1 MTTST
6 NIVNVLAVVAA
17 DLNKGMNTLAK
28 AENAYRAMLVAAHD
42 TLMANGVTSTEP
54 LKSAGDTRSAW
65 LQGIAAA
72 YLSKREF
79 ATWAG
84 EGAMRSKDLECE
96 GNTQGLTEKGKLN
109 NRVSKRSTDIVKA
122 LDGVFKAEGET
133 GEEKAA
139 NAKKGANANEPRAL
153 DIRIAEEISKLIKAV
168 DKDATKE
175 KPTLRKHGEIKRLLD
190 KAATDIKAL
199 LK

>member
-1 MTTST
+1 MTTT
-6 NIVNVLAVVAA
+6 DIFNVLATVAK
-17 DLNKGMNTLAK
+17 DLNTGLVKLSK
-28 AENAYRAMLVAAHD
+28 AEHAYHAMLVAAHD
-42 TLMANGVTSTEP
+42 TLVANGITSTEP
-54 LKSAGDTRSAW
+54 LKAAGDTRAAW
-65 LQGIAAA
+65 LQGIAGA
-72 YLSKREF
+72 YLTKREF

-84 EGAMRSKDLECE
+84 DGAMRSKDLECE

-122 LDGVFKAEGET
+122 LDSVFKADGET

-153 DIRIAEEISKLIKAV
+153 DTRIAEEISKLIKAV
-168 DKDATKE
+168 DRDATQE